1 MSAATSSAVAGDL
14 VNRYLQ
20 AFYIGDLDRAARL
33 LHPDFTFRGPFVT
46 TTGRDAFTAAAAGLQ
61 PVVHGHRLLRQWID
75 RDQVSSIIEVDIH
88 GTTSGTVSMSAWHT
102 LRDNLIAA
110 EVVLFDSPTLRE
122 LLTPPSRSP
131 NAAPGR

>member
-1 MSAATSSAVAGDL
+1 MTGPTDPAAGDI

-20 AFYIGDLDRAARL
+20 AFYTGHLDRAARL
-33 LHPDFTFRGPFVT
+33 LHPDFAFRGPFVT

-61 PVVHGHRLLRQWID
+61 PVVHGHRLLRQLID

-88 GTTSGTVSMSAWHT
+88 GTTSGTVPMGAWHT

-131 NAAPGR
+131 NAAPSR